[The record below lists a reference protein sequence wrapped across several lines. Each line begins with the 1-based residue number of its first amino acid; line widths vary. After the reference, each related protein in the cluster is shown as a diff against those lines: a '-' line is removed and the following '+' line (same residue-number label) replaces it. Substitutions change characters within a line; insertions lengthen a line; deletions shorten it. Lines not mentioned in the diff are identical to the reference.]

1 MMSTKKYRIRL
12 TTDEQ
17 QELNALVSRGR
28 AAAYKQ
34 THARILLM
42 SDESRSDG
50 GMKDAEITSA
60 LGVGQSTVERIRKR
74 CVEEGVE
81 SALNRKKQL
90 RRRQKRL
97 DGEGEARLI
106 AMACGEP
113 PEGRASW
120 TLKLLA
126 DQLVECEI
134 VETISTETVRQ
145 ALKKNELKPWLKQS
159 WCIPPG
165 QSAEFVCAMEDVLE
179 VYQRPYDGNEVLVCM
194 DETSKQQVKETRVP
208 RPAAPG
214 LSAAYDYEYERNG
227 VSSLFM
233 LFAPLDG
240 WRRVE
245 VRERRTKVDWAHV
258 IKKLVDEDYPDRD
271 RIVLVMDNLNTHKLS
286 SLYEAFE
293 PAEARLIAE
302 RLEIHYTPKHGSWL
316 NMAEIEIGVL
326 ARQCLDRRIANQDI
340 LRGEVNAWQNQ
351 RNRDVIRVDW
361 RFTTENAR
369 IKLKSLYPSIQKVEP
384 LGLLF
389 AEHGRRHRR

>member
-50 GMKDAEITSA
+50 GMKDADITSA

-134 VETISTETVRQ
+134 VGTISTETVRQ
-145 ALKKNELKPWLKQS
+145 ALKKRELSGILPKRELALS
-159 WCIPPG
+159 G
-165 QSAEFVCAMEDVLE
+165 AV
-179 VYQRPYDGNEVLVCM
+179 VYQFDSGSVFKAWERVGRPISERSVNRRPDVGLC
-194 DETSKQQVKETRVP
+194 P
-208 RPAAPG
+208 RPSVGAGYRPRLTGPLPLRGELVRQG
-214 LSAAYDYEYERNG
+214 LSA
-227 VSSLFM
+227 SLRARSCC
-233 LFAPLDG
+233 APPFWPPLSH
-240 WRRVE
+240 
-245 VRERRTKVDWAHV
+245 A
-258 IKKLVDEDYPDRD
+258 
-271 RIVLVMDNLNTHKLS
+271 LNT
-286 SLYEAFE
+286 
-293 PAEARLIAE
+293 RL
-302 RLEIHYTPKHGSWL
+302 
-316 NMAEIEIGVL
+316 NL
-326 ARQCLDRRIANQDI
+326 AALD
-340 LRGEVNAWQNQ
+340 LV
-351 RNRDVIRVDW
+351 
-361 RFTTENAR
+361 
-369 IKLKSLYPSIQKVEP
+369 
-384 LGLLF
+384 
-389 AEHGRRHRR
+389 

>member
-50 GMKDAEITSA
+50 GMKDADITSA

-134 VETISTETVRQ
+134 VGTISTETVCQ

-214 LSAAYDYEYERNG
+214 LSAAYDYERNG

-271 RIVLVMDNLNTHKLS
+271 RSVLVMDNLNTHKLS

-293 PAEARLIAE
+293 PAEARRIAE

-361 RFTTENAR
+361 RFTTEDAR
-369 IKLKSLYPSIQKVEP
+369 IKLKSLYPSIQK
-384 LGLLF
+384 
-389 AEHGRRHRR
+389 R